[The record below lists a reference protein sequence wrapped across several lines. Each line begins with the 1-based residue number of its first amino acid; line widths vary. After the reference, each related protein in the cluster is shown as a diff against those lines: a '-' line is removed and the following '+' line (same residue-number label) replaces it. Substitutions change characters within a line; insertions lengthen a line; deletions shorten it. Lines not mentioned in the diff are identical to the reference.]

1 MTENLMNLNGKEI
14 AQLLKLSEQ
23 YIVLN
28 KVIYGPNYPDDHRVF
43 KLLAQD
49 DIDFESHIPDYFVYP
64 DYAIGKILNQGIRL
78 TSRVSSLSS
87 TE

>member
-28 KVIYGPNYPDDHRVF
+28 KVIYDPNYPDDHRVF